1 MNIKHL
7 QGPYKHVF
15 MNVEEIKEALDNMD
29 QDTSFNTR
37 PSQVKDEPSPTGLV
51 TFKEKH
57 MAYLMKHPK
66 VNPEHYLSNL
76 RAVIRIRP

>member
-15 MNVEEIKEALDNMD
+15 LNDEEIQTELALMEDNA
-29 QDTSFNTR
+29 SFNTK
-37 PSQVKDEPSPTGLV
+37 PSYMKDTSSSIRLV
-51 TFKEKH
+51 TFLERH
-57 MAYLMKHPK
+57 AAYLKGHPK

-76 RAVIRIRP
+76 RTVIRIRP